1 MSICR
6 GITFGVGASQRK
18 SDLRNR
24 LGRSILNSAKQIAWR
39 RPGRGTLLETKM
51 GGHMK
56 TWDMKTSC
64 TKTNEVSMKSFNHDN
79 CKHEMQLFVTMT
91 DVTS

>member
-24 LGRSILNSAKQIAWR
+24 LGRSILNSAKPIARR

-56 TWDMKTSC
+56 T
-64 TKTNEVSMKSFNHDN
+64 
-79 CKHEMQLFVTMT
+79 
-91 DVTS
+91 